1 MPDVR
6 MPNGTIIKNVPK
18 GITQDQLLSRLSAS
32 GYDTKTILQ
41 PQKEKAGLTGSFLE
55 NAQTLGL
62 GDEAAA
68 YAANPNEKTRRAF
81 LKAGESKY
89 RQVGFGEGD
98 NWEALKQLIGGSAGQ
113 LVAPIAAGLAATP
126 VATPLGG
133 LAAASTVSGSQYTIQ
148 NLLRQAQEQEA
159 AAGRGEKPQAVSL
172 GKALTAAT
180 GQTALDLAGGKIF
193 APIAKAFPFM
203 KPLLGKAGGKAA
215 EKAGAVMADA
225 AEKGTIKFAKG
236 VASGVGKGVAF
247 EMPQE
252 VAQQWLERW
261 QAGLSLTDEEAQN
274 EYGQAA
280 IGALVL
286 GGGLGGISGAIKSQ
300 AKAAPPAEEVTTEET
315 TVEAEPAEGIFK
327 LQQQVTEQLANAAG
341 PELSTR
347 AQNAIKGLGRVVSN
361 DVAAA
366 TPESLARS
374 EKYIQEWEDSLA
386 SGTEYEPEV
395 AERLLRP
402 VVDETGNPAV
412 DEEGNP
418 VYEGALVE
426 AKRMVA
432 EARKNLQPTEEAAP
446 VEGVAPIEQ
455 VSAEEVTNEPIGEP
469 RAPVDEGVGVGVP
482 TDRGPIPAGAAA
494 PEAGGIESGP
504 VGVGEPAAPDVAV
517 STDEERD
524 TLGPTPEMEIA
535 SEAKVKFADRFAQA
549 DLADQW
555 AAGALNTET
564 LPQELQSTP
573 IIERLETMQAGQQRE
588 FKRNEV
594 DPLVEAAGNLGV
606 DWRDYNYYKWLKH
619 AVERNPEIAKINEQF
634 PEGGSGITTSAALE
648 GLKQI
653 EAEGLLPK
661 YRQLD
666 KRINAINEFNLKE
679 DVKADLLSEDQAND
693 LRKYKDYVP
702 LKGFA
707 ADGDIMAQDID
718 EDAHSTANR
727 EEAMRAMQSASPGG
741 SPQEFRRAMGRG
753 SMPFAPVD
761 TLLSDSERRIRRRVL
776 NMARLPVLKQ
786 WMKNPAAFEGIFNV
800 YTDANPKRIVVGQD
814 RAGPKYAPANMKDE
828 YYNNRQDYMVVKY
841 KGVPYYIEFNKS
853 EGGQALRR
861 MFENMNPKDMG
872 GAAKAVA
879 EVNNFLKGMV
889 TYKNPL
895 YLIFA
900 APFRDISAAVVTAMH
915 HQNLKGSPA
924 YKKNLAAKTLKYAL
938 PFTGTWGTIAKYV
951 FTGKPMDTKTGKL
964 LQEMIRE
971 GGATLYTRFT
981 GLQEQVDMTSQAIKR
996 LQGVENMSAK
1006 ERGKAIFQA
1015 VNQQLDNLADMMDL
1029 SARFATYRAAT
1040 DYGIQPADAARLALD
1055 SSLNL
1060 TRRGEKA
1067 RQLDLIFPFFG
1078 ASVEAARKTLRISTG
1093 RGAAK
1098 ILGALVAY
1106 GVIESM
1112 INAAISGDDN
1122 DDGQD
1127 NYLDQNATM
1136 RMSRVI
1142 MYYGPGGNDY
1152 VKIPIDPMIG
1162 YFKFVG
1168 NRIGDIMLGNALPG
1182 DVTGELFAGAASLLS
1197 PLRVP
1202 QADAQSALVAFT
1214 PLVGKP
1220 LAENLLNR
1228 NFFGGPIYKE
1238 SQFESAPASELGRDT
1253 TGEGWKWL
1261 ARAVNSATGG
1271 SAAVSSKWGLDFQ
1284 PEAYRHM
1291 VEGWLGGPYQ
1301 IAKQLAGL
1309 KDAEEAADIPGIK
1322 SFLGSGAEYAPQ
1334 NQYYENSSNI
1344 RQIMNRLKKLTPEQ
1358 QAEQGAKFYMDTDPR
1373 VIDAY
1378 TTVDKALDK
1387 VSKEQREVMEYMRK
1401 SGEYSKE
1408 DEKAVLDH
1416 YLAKKNELYSAFNYV
1431 YNGVKKGE

>member
-1 MPDVR
+1 M
-6 MPNGTIIKNVPK
+6 
-18 GITQDQLLSRLSAS
+18 
-32 GYDTKTILQ
+32 
-41 PQKEKAGLTGSFLE
+41 
-55 NAQTLGL
+55 
-62 GDEAAA
+62 
-68 YAANPNEKTRRAF
+68 
-81 LKAGESKY
+81 
-89 RQVGFGEGD
+89 
-98 NWEALKQLIGGSAGQ
+98 
-113 LVAPIAAGLAATP
+113 
-126 VATPLGG
+126 
-133 LAAASTVSGSQYTIQ
+133 
-148 NLLRQAQEQEA
+148 
-159 AAGRGEKPQAVSL
+159 GR
-172 GKALTAAT
+172 
-180 GQTALDLAGGKIF
+180 I
-193 APIAKAFPFM
+193 
-203 KPLLGKAGGKAA
+203 
-215 EKAGAVMADA
+215 
-225 AEKGTIKFAKG
+225 
-236 VASGVGKGVAF
+236 
-247 EMPQE
+247 
-252 VAQQWLERW
+252 
-261 QAGLSLTDEEAQN
+261 
-274 EYGQAA
+274 
-280 IGALVL
+280 
-286 GGGLGGISGAIKSQ
+286 
-300 AKAAPPAEEVTTEET
+300 
-315 TVEAEPAEGIFK
+315 
-327 LQQQVTEQLANAAG
+327 
-341 PELSTR
+341 
-347 AQNAIKGLGRVVSN
+347 VSN
-361 DVAAA
+361 DVAIA

-386 SGTEYEPEV
+386 TGTEYEPEV
-395 AERLLRP
+395 AEPLMRP
-402 VVDETGNPAV
+402 ALDETGNPAV
-412 DEEGNP
+412 DAEGKP
-418 VYEGALVE
+418 IYEGALAE
-426 AKRMVA
+426 AKRMVE
-432 EARKNLQPTEEAAP
+432 EARKNLRPTEEAAP

-455 VSAEEVTNEPIGEP
+455 VSAEEVTNEPTIGEP
-469 RAPVDEGVGVGVP
+469 TAPVGEGVGTSVP
-482 TDRGPIPAGAAA
+482 PSGEPVSAGAAA
-494 PEAGGIESGP
+494 PELGATERGP
-504 VGVGEPAAPDVAV
+504 VGVSEPSAVPPSV
-517 STDEERD
+517 STDEERGP
-524 TLGPTPEMEIA
+524 LGPTPEMEVA
-535 SEAKVKFADRFAQA
+535 SEAKVKFMDRFAQA

-564 LPQELQSTP
+564 LPTELQSTP

-594 DPLVEAAGNLGV
+594 DPLVNLAGNLGV

-648 GLKQI
+648 GLQQI
-653 EAEGLLPK
+653 EAEGLMPK

-666 KRINAINEFNLKE
+666 KRINALNEFNLKE

-872 GAAKAVA
+872 DAAKVVA

-924 YKKNLAAKTLKYAL
+924 YKKNLAARTLFYAL
-938 PFTGTWGTIAKYV
+938 PATGTWGTIAKYV
-951 FTGKPMDTKTGKL
+951 FTGKPMDTETGKL

-1006 ERGKAIFQA
+1006 ERGKAIFRA
-1015 VNQQLDNLADMMDL
+1015 LNQQLDNLADMMDL

-1040 DYGIQPADAARLALD
+1040 DYGIKPADAARLALD

-1067 RQLDLIFPFFG
+1067 RDLDLIFPFFG
-1078 ASVEAARKTLRISTG
+1078 ASVEAARKTFRISTG

-1098 ILGALVAY
+1098 ILSALVAY

-1112 INAAISGDDN
+1112 INAAMSGDDD
-1122 DDGQD
+1122 DDGKD
-1127 NYLDQNATM
+1127 NYLDQNAST
-1136 RMSRVI
+1136 RMSRLI

-1162 YFKFVG
+1162 YFKFMG
-1168 NRIGDIMLGNALPG
+1168 NRIGDIMLGNASPG
-1182 DVTGELFAGAASLLS
+1182 DVTGELFAGAASLMS

-1202 QADAQSALVAFT
+1202 QADLQSAAVAFT

-1220 LAENLLNR
+1220 IMENFLNR

-1261 ARAVNSATGG
+1261 ARAINSATGG
-1271 SAAVSSKWGLDFQ
+1271 SAAVSSKLGLDFQ
-1284 PEAYRHM
+1284 PEIYRHV

-1334 NQYYENSSNI
+1334 TQYYENSTNI
-1344 RQIMNRLKKLTPEQ
+1344 RQIMNRLNKLTPEQ
-1358 QAEQGAKFYMDTDPR
+1358 QEEQGAKYFVDTDPR
-1373 VIDAY
+1373 IIDAY
-1378 TTVDKALDK
+1378 VTVDKGLDK
-1387 VSKEQREVMEYMRK
+1387 ISKEQREVMKYLRE

-1408 DEKAVLDH
+1408 DEKAVLDY
-1416 YLAKKNELYSAFNYV
+1416 YLAEKNKLYSAFNYV
-1431 YNGVKKGE
+1431 YNGVKKEQ